1 MFRPS
6 RVSRVYGVRWRGLSA
21 RATAHPVEGRGR
33 SMRRSQEL
41 ELPFRV
47 EDEHVDSASD
57 VTTRSG
63 RVRPPTRADSD
74 RPRGSRT
81 LAEGFRGRT
90 TSGAEPPPR
99 PGKVGRARGSR
110 GRNRP
115 LESRR
120 TPGPRLPHR
129 YRRRA
134 LPGPDAR
141 RLLESPPERRG
152 GTWWPCPP
160 GRACSR
166 DSPLPDIGVPAPP
179 MASPRIGGPPT
190 SVDHPLSP
198 AVFRARSSRSRP
210 QGWLGERRVAPT
222 GQGARGPRR
231 RFALRAP

>member
-1 MFRPS
+1 M
-6 RVSRVYGVRWRGLSA
+6 
-21 RATAHPVEGRGR
+21 
-33 SMRRSQEL
+33 
-41 ELPFRV
+41 
-47 EDEHVDSASD
+47 DSASD

-166 DSPLPDIGVPAPP
+166 DSPLPDIDGDKAHLRRV
-179 MASPRIGGPPT
+179 
-190 SVDHPLSP
+190 V
-198 AVFRARSSRSRP
+198 RARKRAGPGRPRPEVTNYERTAAWAFSGSQILMCRVSGITNRQMRKRSA
-210 QGWLGERRVAPT
+210 GTAMG
-222 GQGARGPRR
+222 
-231 RFALRAP
+231 